1 VQNRRMIYLIGADHS
16 AHASKD
22 GSAQTEGQRKY
33 AGVLRERVELLKP
46 VLIGEEY
53 SEAAERENGTISI
66 TRLMYPAL
74 HRFCEP
80 TDAERKAQGYL
91 GPQDLQRLVMDHGK
105 NRDTQTWDE
114 AVANAWAI
122 CAGKYFVIRER
133 MWIERI
139 KDAVEQDLI
148 FVCGEMHLN
157 TFPMTLQNA
166 GLKSEIAARG
176 IGVTPE
182 QQALA
187 DAAFGFLAEHPDCI
201 EEF

>member
-1 VQNRRMIYLIGADHS
+1 MIYLIGSDHA

-22 GSAQTEGQRKY
+22 GSPHTEEQQKY
-33 AGVLRERVELLKP
+33 AAVLRELTERLKP
-46 VLIGEEY
+46 VLIAEEY
-53 SEAAERENGTISI
+53 SESAERENGTISI
-66 TRLMYPAL
+66 TRTMYPAL

-139 KDAVEQDLI
+139 KHEVEQDLI

-157 TFPMTLQNA
+157 TFPTTLQNA
-166 GLKSEIAARG
+166 GLKSEIMERG
-176 IGVTPE
+176 IGVTRE
-182 QQALA
+182 KQALA
-187 DAAFGFLAEHPDCI
+187 DAAFRFLAEHPDCI
-201 EEF
+201 DEF